1 MTSTPSPARYGVVGN
16 PIAHSRSP
24 YIHETFAHQTGI
36 SLSYERIQ
44 APLDRFADTVQ
55 AFFQEGGSGLNV
67 TVPFKEQAFDLAQ
80 AHLHPRA
87 DLAGAVNTLWL
98 HDGALQGDNT
108 DGVGLLD
115 DLVRLGHPP
124 GGCRILL
131 VGAGGAARGVIF
143 PLLQAGC
150 AKLRV
155 VNRTPDRARQLRDH
169 VAQRVPSFAAKLE
182 AGGLPE
188 AEGTWDIVI
197 NATSSS
203 LGQTS
208 PDLPAGLYAQ
218 GALAYDMV
226 YAAQATPFMHQA
238 LASGAAQAADG
249 LGMLVAQAAASFAIW
264 HGVAPDITQVME
276 GLRGQL
282 AGA

>member
-169 VAQRVPSFAAKLE
+169 VAQRVPSFAVKLE

-188 AEGTWDIVI
+188 AEGAWDIVI

-203 LGQTS
+203 LDQTS

-226 YAAQATPFMHQA
+226 YAAQSTPFMQQA